1 MSHSSQSYY
10 PTADHAGRP
19 AHAAPAVP
27 RHLHRAHGDYT
38 LMHGGRQ
45 VRLGPI
51 AFWIVVG
58 TLVVMAVWSV
68 ATGTYFAF
76 SEAVL
81 TRLIGRQAE
90 MQFAY
95 EDRIAELRAQVDRI
109 TSRSEEHTSEL

>member
-1 MSHSSQSYY
+1 MSQSYQPY
-10 PTADHAGRP
+10 YSNADRYAPPR
-19 AHAAPAVP
+19 AQSAAAVS

-38 LMHGGRQ
+38 LVHGGLQ

-90 MQFAY
+90 MRFNY
-95 EDRIAELRAQVDRI
+95 EDRIAPLRAQPC
-109 TSRSEEHTSEL
+109 